1 VLRERP
7 SNPRA
12 RGCRYEWPLTSSL
25 ALGRVHRAGN
35 KTGRVTQDPARAI
48 VSVRDWEC
56 AVSRRGNVRWTSSS
70 RRSHRNRRSL
80 SSRSRNGSDRSRP
93 TRQPSRLLGFLRCF
107 PCRRRRT
114 STSLRQRFL
123 PRRGRRRD
131 AAMYFGT
138 TDPSPVRWSL
148 RKLRPPRLTKR
159 RRSPKRERPY
169 SDAFAWKPVSHSTFI
184 GLPYV
189 QAKFHEWHAKRTII
203 PIGLHSQYA
212 KSITLKVGRNCL
224 VP

>member
-12 RGCRYEWPLTSSL
+12 RGCRYEWALTSSL
-25 ALGRVHRAGN
+25 ALGRAHGAGN
-35 KTGRVTQDPARAI
+35 KTGRVKQDPARTT
-48 VSVRDWEC
+48 VSVRKREC
-56 AVSRRGNVRWTSSS
+56 TVSRRGNAPWTSSS
-70 RRSHRNRRSL
+70 HRSHRSHRSL

-93 TRQPSRLLGFLRCF
+93 TRQPSRPPGFLRCF
-107 PCRRRRT
+107 PCRRRRM
-114 STSLRQRFL
+114 STSSRQRFL
-123 PRRGRRRD
+123 PRRGRLRD
-131 AAMYFGT
+131 AAMYSGT

-148 RKLRPPRLTKR
+148 RKLRPPRPTKR
-159 RRSPKRERPY
+159 RRSPKRGRPY

-189 QAKFHEWHAKRTII
+189 QARFYEWHAKRTII
-203 PIGLHSQYA
+203 RIGLHSQYA
-212 KSITLKVGRNCL
+212 KPITLKVGRNCL